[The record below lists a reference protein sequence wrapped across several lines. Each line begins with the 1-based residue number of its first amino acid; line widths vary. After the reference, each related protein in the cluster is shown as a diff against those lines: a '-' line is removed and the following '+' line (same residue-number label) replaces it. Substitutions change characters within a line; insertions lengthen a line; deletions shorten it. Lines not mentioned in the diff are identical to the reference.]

1 MKGTNSMF
9 DIIIIG
15 SGPAGLSAAIYAKR
29 ANLNVAV
36 AEKEYE
42 GTGQIAESGNVN
54 NYLGLPNING
64 YDLGEK
70 FREHAV
76 SLDVEFIEK
85 EAVQIEAVQI
95 EAVQNGEKEESEIY
109 RVKFDDDTIAEARAL
124 IYTAGAYPRKAGVPG
139 EDEYTGK
146 GVSYC
151 AICDGAFYK
160 GKTAAVLG
168 GGDTALDDALYLS
181 DICEKVYLVHRRDS
195 FRGAQSTVELLKQKE
210 NVELVLNETVTEI
223 YGEKKPTGIKL
234 KSGRTL
240 TVDGVFVAYGSVPQS
255 ELIKNLV
262 QLDERG
268 YVVAGEDGITYAATK
283 NGDHDRSVQPGLY
296 VAGDVRTK
304 TLRQVVTAVSDGAN
318 AATTAA
324 EYLRDINGYK
334 QNI

>member
-1 MKGTNSMF
+1 MKGTNSMY

-64 YDLGEK
+64 YELGEK

-76 SLDVEFIEK
+76 SLNVEFIEK
-85 EAVQIEAVQI
+85 EAVEI
-95 EAVQNGEKEESEIY
+95 EAVQNDECAAESAIY
-109 RVKFDDDTIAEARAL
+109 RVKFDDDTIEEARAL

-160 GKTAAVLG
+160 GKTVAVLG
-168 GGDTALDDALYLS
+168 GGDTALDDALYLA
-181 DICEKVYLVHRRDS
+181 DICEKVYLVHRRES

-234 KSGRTL
+234 KSGREL
-240 TVDGVFVAYGSVPQS
+240 ALDGVFVAYGSVPQS

-283 NGDHDRSVQPGLY
+283 KADADRRIQPGLY

-324 EYLRDINGYK
+324 EYLLTSSYN
-334 QNI
+334 

>member
-1 MKGTNSMF
+1 MKGTDSMY

-85 EAVQIEAVQI
+85 EAVQIEAVQ
-95 EAVQNGEKEESEIY
+95 NGEKEESAIY

-139 EDEYTGK
+139 EAEYTGK

-151 AICDGAFYK
+151 AICDGHSIKERQPQCWAAEIPLWMMHYICPIYVRRSIWFTEE
-160 GKTAAVLG
+160 TASA
-168 GGDTALDDALYLS
+168 
-181 DICEKVYLVHRRDS
+181 VHR
-195 FRGAQSTVELLKQKE
+195 AQLS
-210 NVELVLNETVTEI
+210 
-223 YGEKKPTGIKL
+223 
-234 KSGRTL
+234 S
-240 TVDGVFVAYGSVPQS
+240 
-255 ELIKNLV
+255 
-262 QLDERG
+262 
-268 YVVAGEDGITYAATK
+268 
-283 NGDHDRSVQPGLY
+283 
-296 VAGDVRTK
+296 
-304 TLRQVVTAVSDGAN
+304 
-318 AATTAA
+318 
-324 EYLRDINGYK
+324 
-334 QNI
+334 

>member
-1 MKGTNSMF
+1 MKGHDSMY

-76 SLDVEFIEK
+76 SLNVEFIEK
-85 EAVQIEAVQI
+85 EAVQIEAVQND
-95 EAVQNGEKEESEIY
+95 ECAAESAIY

-160 GKTAAVLG
+160 GKTVAVLG
-168 GGDTALDDALYLS
+168 GGDTALDDALYLA
-181 DICEKVYLVHRRDS
+181 DICDKVYLVHRRES

-234 KSGRTL
+234 KSGREL
-240 TVDGVFVAYGSVPQS
+240 ALDGVFVAYGSVPQS
-255 ELIKNLV
+255 KLIKNLV

-283 NGDHDRSVQPGLY
+283 KTDADRRIQPGLY

-324 EYLRDINGYK
+324 EYLLRDIN
-334 QNI
+334 

>member
-1 MKGTNSMF
+1 MKGTNSMY

-76 SLDVEFIEK
+76 SLNVEFIEK
-85 EAVQIEAVQI
+85 EAVQIEAVQND
-95 EAVQNGEKEESEIY
+95 ECAAESAIY
-109 RVKFDDDTIAEARAL
+109 RVKFDDDTIEEARAL

-160 GKTAAVLG
+160 GKTVAVLG
-168 GGDTALDDALYLS
+168 GGDTALDDALYLA

-234 KSGRTL
+234 KSGREL
-240 TVDGVFVAYGSVPQS
+240 ALDGVFVAYGSVPQS
-255 ELIKNLV
+255 KLLKNLV

-268 YVVAGEDGITYAATK
+268 YVVAGEDGITYAAIK
-283 NGDHDRSVQPGLY
+283 KADADRRIQPGLY

-324 EYLRDINGYK
+324 EYLLRDIN
-334 QNI
+334 

>member
-1 MKGTNSMF
+1 MY

-85 EAVQIEAVQI
+85 EAVQIEAVQ
-95 EAVQNGEKEESEIY
+95 NGEKEESAIY

-139 EDEYTGK
+139 EAEYTGK

-151 AICDGAFYK
+151 AICEEHSIKERQPQCWAAEIPLWMMHYIWPIYVRRSIWFTEE
-160 GKTAAVLG
+160 TASA
-168 GGDTALDDALYLS
+168 
-181 DICEKVYLVHRRDS
+181 VHR
-195 FRGAQSTVELLKQKE
+195 AQLS
-210 NVELVLNETVTEI
+210 
-223 YGEKKPTGIKL
+223 
-234 KSGRTL
+234 S
-240 TVDGVFVAYGSVPQS
+240 
-255 ELIKNLV
+255 
-262 QLDERG
+262 
-268 YVVAGEDGITYAATK
+268 
-283 NGDHDRSVQPGLY
+283 
-296 VAGDVRTK
+296 
-304 TLRQVVTAVSDGAN
+304 
-318 AATTAA
+318 
-324 EYLRDINGYK
+324 
-334 QNI
+334 

>member
-1 MKGTNSMF
+1 MKGTNSMY

-76 SLDVEFIEK
+76 SLNVEFIEK
-85 EAVQIEAVQI
+85 EAVEI
-95 EAVQNGEKEESEIY
+95 EAVQNEECAAESAIY

-160 GKTAAVLG
+160 GKTVAVLG
-168 GGDTALDDALYLS
+168 GGDTALDDALYLA
-181 DICEKVYLVHRRDS
+181 DICDKVYLVHRRDS

-234 KSGRTL
+234 KSGREL
-240 TVDGVFVAYGSVPQS
+240 ALDGVFVAYGSVPQS

-268 YVVAGEDGITYAATK
+268 YVVAGEDGITYAAAKKDDT
-283 NGDHDRSVQPGLY
+283 DRKIQSGLY

-324 EYLRDINGYK
+324 EYLLRDIN
-334 QNI
+334 

>member
-1 MKGTNSMF
+1 MKGTNSMY

-76 SLDVEFIEK
+76 SLNVEFIEK
-85 EAVQIEAVQI
+85 EAVQIEAVQND
-95 EAVQNGEKEESEIY
+95 ECTAESAIY
-109 RVKFDDDTIAEARAL
+109 RVKFDDDTIEEARAL

-160 GKTAAVLG
+160 EKTVAVLG
-168 GGDTALDDALYLS
+168 GGDTALDDALYLA

-234 KSGRTL
+234 KSGREL
-240 TVDGVFVAYGSVPQS
+240 ALDGVFVAYGSAPQS
-255 ELIKNLV
+255 KLIKNLV

-283 NGDHDRSVQPGLY
+283 KADADRRIQPGLY

-324 EYLRDINGYK
+324 EYLLTGSYN
-334 QNI
+334 

>member
-85 EAVQIEAVQI
+85 EAVQIEAVQ
-95 EAVQNGEKEESEIY
+95 NGEKEESAIY

-223 YGEKKPTGIKL
+223 YGEKKPTDIKL
-234 KSGRTL
+234 KSGRTPWH
-240 TVDGVFVAYGSVPQS
+240 DWNPIHCQKPYRYSVPQS

-318 AATTAA
+318 AATIAA

>member
-1 MKGTNSMF
+1 MKGTNSMY

-76 SLDVEFIEK
+76 SLNVEFIEK
-85 EAVQIEAVQI
+85 EAVEI
-95 EAVQNGEKEESEIY
+95 EAVQNDECAAESAIY
-109 RVKFDDDTIAEARAL
+109 RVKFDDDTIEEARAL

-160 GKTAAVLG
+160 GKTVAVLG
-168 GGDTALDDALYLS
+168 GGDTALDDALYLA

-234 KSGRTL
+234 KSGREL
-240 TVDGVFVAYGSVPQS
+240 ALDGVFVAYGSVPQS

-268 YVVAGEDGITYAATK
+268 YVVAGEDGITYATIKKA
-283 NGDHDRSVQPGLY
+283 DADRRIQPGLY

-324 EYLRDINGYK
+324 EYLLRDIN
-334 QNI
+334 

>member
-85 EAVQIEAVQI
+85 EVVQI
-95 EAVQNGEKEESEIY
+95 EAVQNGEKEESAIY

-139 EDEYTGK
+139 EDEYRK
-146 GVSYC
+146 GS
-151 AICDGAFYK
+151 I
-160 GKTAAVLG
+160 
-168 GGDTALDDALYLS
+168 
-181 DICEKVYLVHRRDS
+181 
-195 FRGAQSTVELLKQKE
+195 LL
-210 NVELVLNETVTEI
+210 
-223 YGEKKPTGIKL
+223 
-234 KSGRTL
+234 R
-240 TVDGVFVAYGSVPQS
+240 
-255 ELIKNLV
+255 NL
-262 QLDERG
+262 
-268 YVVAGEDGITYAATK
+268 
-283 NGDHDRSVQPGLY
+283 
-296 VAGDVRTK
+296 
-304 TLRQVVTAVSDGAN
+304 
-318 AATTAA
+318 
-324 EYLRDINGYK
+324 
-334 QNI
+334 

>member
-1 MKGTNSMF
+1 MKGTNSMY

-15 SGPAGLSAAIYAKR
+15 SGPAGMSAAIYAKR

-76 SLDVEFIEK
+76 SLNVEFIEK
-85 EAVQIEAVQI
+85 EAVEIA
-95 EAVQNGEKEESEIY
+95 AVQNDECAAESAIY

-151 AICDGAFYK
+151 AICDGALYK
-160 GKTAAVLG
+160 GKTVAVLG
-168 GGDTALDDALYLS
+168 GGDTALDDALYLA

-234 KSGRTL
+234 KSGREL
-240 TVDGVFVAYGSVPQS
+240 ALDGVFVAYGSVPQS

-283 NGDHDRSVQPGLY
+283 KADADRRIQPGLY

-324 EYLRDINGYK
+324 EYLLRDIN
-334 QNI
+334 

>member
-42 GTGQIAESGNVN
+42 GTGQIAESSAASDV
-54 NYLGLPNING
+54 Y
-64 YDLGEK
+64 K
-70 FREHAV
+70 RQFREHAV

-95 EAVQNGEKEESEIY
+95 EAVQNGEKEESVIY

-240 TVDGVFVAYGSVPQS
+240 AVDGVFVAYGSVPQS

-304 TLRQVVTAVSDGAN
+304 ILRQVVTAVSDGAN

-324 EYLRDINGYK
+324 EYLRDNNGYK

>member
-1 MKGTNSMF
+1 MKGTNSMY

-70 FREHAV
+70 FREHAG
-76 SLDVEFIEK
+76 SLNVEFIEK
-85 EAVQIEAVQI
+85 EAVEI
-95 EAVQNGEKEESEIY
+95 EAVQNDECAAESAIY
-109 RVKFDDDTIAEARAL
+109 RVKFDDDTIEEARAL

-160 GKTAAVLG
+160 GKTVAVLG
-168 GGDTALDDALYLS
+168 GGDTALDDALYLA

-234 KSGRTL
+234 KSGREL
-240 TVDGVFVAYGSVPQS
+240 ALDGVFVAYGSVPQS
-255 ELIKNLV
+255 GLIKNLV

-283 NGDHDRSVQPGLY
+283 KDDTDRKIQPGLY

-324 EYLRDINGYK
+324 EYLLRDIN
-334 QNI
+334 

>member
-1 MKGTNSMF
+1 MF

-70 FREHAV
+70 FREHVV
-76 SLDVEFIEK
+76 SLNVEFIEK
-85 EAVQIEAVQI
+85 EAVEIA
-95 EAVQNGEKEESEIY
+95 AVQNDECAEESAIY

-160 GKTAAVLG
+160 GKTVAVLG
-168 GGDTALDDALYLS
+168 GGDTALDDALYLA

-234 KSGRTL
+234 KSGREL
-240 TVDGVFVAYGSVPQS
+240 AIDGVFVAYGSVPQS

-268 YVVAGEDGITYAATK
+268 YVVAGEDGITYAAIK
-283 NGDHDRSVQPGLY
+283 KADADRRIQPGLY

>member
-1 MKGTNSMF
+1 MY

-29 ANLNVAV
+29 ANLSVAV
-36 AEKEYE
+36 VEKEYE

-85 EAVQIEAVQI
+85 EAVGIVADTGVD
-95 EAVQNGEKEESEIY
+95 GKKEY
-109 RVKFDDDTIAEARAL
+109 TVKFDDDTTETAKVL

-139 EDEYTGK
+139 EEEYTGK

-195 FRGAQSTVELLKQKE
+195 FRGAQSTVELLRQKD
-210 NVELVLNETVTEI
+210 NVEFVLNETVSEI
-223 YGEKKPTGIKL
+223 FGDKKPAGIRL
-234 KSGRTL
+234 NSGKEL
-240 TVDGVFVAYGSVPQS
+240 VADGIFVAYGSVPQS
-255 ELIKNLV
+255 ELVKNLV
-262 QLDERG
+262 QLDEKG
-268 YVVAGEDGITYAATK
+268 YVVAQEDGVTCTVDGKAIQT
-283 NGDHDRSVQPGLY
+283 GLF

-304 TLRQVVTAVSDGAN
+304 ALRQVVTAVSDGAN
-318 AATTAA
+318 AATSAA
-324 EYLRDINGYK
+324 EYLLHL
-334 QNI
+334 

>member
-1 MKGTNSMF
+1 MY

-76 SLDVEFIEK
+76 SLNVEFIEK
-85 EAVQIEAVQI
+85 EAVEIEAVRND
-95 EAVQNGEKEESEIY
+95 ECAAESAIY
-109 RVKFDDDTIAEARAL
+109 RVKFDDDTIAEARTL

-160 GKTAAVLG
+160 EKTVAVLG
-168 GGDTALDDALYLS
+168 GGDTALDDALYLA

-234 KSGRTL
+234 KSGREL
-240 TVDGVFVAYGSVPQS
+240 ALDGVFVAYGSVPQS

-283 NGDHDRSVQPGLY
+283 KADDDRRIQPGLY

-324 EYLRDINGYK
+324 EYLLRDIN
-334 QNI
+334 

>member
-1 MKGTNSMF
+1 MKGTNSMY

-76 SLDVEFIEK
+76 SLNVEFIEK
-85 EAVQIEAVQI
+85 EAVQIEAVQND
-95 EAVQNGEKEESEIY
+95 ECAAESAIY
-109 RVKFDDDTIAEARAL
+109 RVKFDDDTIEEARAL

-139 EDEYTGK
+139 EDGYTGK

-160 GKTAAVLG
+160 GKTVAVLG
-168 GGDTALDDALYLS
+168 GGDTALDDALYLA

-234 KSGRTL
+234 KSGREL
-240 TVDGVFVAYGSVPQS
+240 ALDGVFVAYGSVPQS

-268 YVVAGEDGITYAATK
+268 YVVAGEDGITYAAIK
-283 NGDHDRSVQPGLY
+283 KADADRRIQPGLY

-324 EYLRDINGYK
+324 EYLLRDIN
-334 QNI
+334 

>member
-1 MKGTNSMF
+1 MKGTNSMY

-36 AEKEYE
+36 VEKEYE

-85 EAVQIEAVQI
+85 EAVEI
-95 EAVQNGEKEESEIY
+95 EAVQNDECAAESAIY
-109 RVKFDDDTIAEARAL
+109 RVKFDDDTIAEARAI

-160 GKTAAVLG
+160 GKTVGVLG

-234 KSGRTL
+234 KSGREL
-240 TVDGVFVAYGSVPQS
+240 ALDGVFVAYGSVPQS
-255 ELIKNLV
+255 KLIKNLV

-283 NGDHDRSVQPGLY
+283 KDDADRSVQPGLY

-334 QNI
+334 

>member
-1 MKGTNSMF
+1 MKGTNSMY

-85 EAVQIEAVQI
+85 EAVEIEVVQDD
-95 EAVQNGEKEESEIY
+95 ECAAESAIY

-160 GKTAAVLG
+160 GKIVAVLG
-168 GGDTALDDALYLS
+168 GGDTALDDALYLA

-234 KSGRTL
+234 KSGREL
-240 TVDGVFVAYGSVPQS
+240 ALDGVFVAYGSVPQS
-255 ELIKNLV
+255 KLIKNLV

-283 NGDHDRSVQPGLY
+283 KADDDRRIQPGLY

-324 EYLRDINGYK
+324 EYLLRDIN
-334 QNI
+334 

>member
-85 EAVQIEAVQI
+85 EAVQIEAVQ
-95 EAVQNGEKEESEIY
+95 NGEKEESVIY

-146 GVSYC
+146 EYLTVQSVTEHSIKERQPQCWAAEIPLWMMHY
-151 AICDGAFYK
+151 ICPIYVRRSIWFTEE
-160 GKTAAVLG
+160 TA
-168 GGDTALDDALYLS
+168 S
-181 DICEKVYLVHRRDS
+181 EVHR
-195 FRGAQSTVELLKQKE
+195 AQLS
-210 NVELVLNETVTEI
+210 
-223 YGEKKPTGIKL
+223 
-234 KSGRTL
+234 S
-240 TVDGVFVAYGSVPQS
+240 
-255 ELIKNLV
+255 
-262 QLDERG
+262 
-268 YVVAGEDGITYAATK
+268 
-283 NGDHDRSVQPGLY
+283 
-296 VAGDVRTK
+296 
-304 TLRQVVTAVSDGAN
+304 
-318 AATTAA
+318 
-324 EYLRDINGYK
+324 
-334 QNI
+334 

>member
-85 EAVQIEAVQI
+85 ESV
-95 EAVQNGEKEESEIY
+95 IY

-240 TVDGVFVAYGSVPQS
+240 AVDGVFVAYGSVPQS

>member
-1 MKGTNSMF
+1 MY

-36 AEKEYE
+36 VEKEYE

-85 EAVQIEAVQI
+85 EAVKIEA
-95 EAVQNGEKEESEIY
+95 AGEPQVY
-109 RVKFDDDTIAEARAL
+109 QVKFDDDTTADAKTI
-124 IYTAGAYPRKAGVPG
+124 IYTAGAYPRKAGVLG
-139 EDEYTGK
+139 EEEYTGK

-160 GKTAAVLG
+160 EKTVAVLG

-181 DICEKVYLVHRRDS
+181 DICKKVYLVHRRDS
-195 FRGAQSTVELLKQKE
+195 FRGAQSTVLLLEQKE
-210 NVELVLNETVTEI
+210 NVEFVLNETVKEI
-223 YGEKKPTGIKL
+223 FGEKKPAGIRL
-234 KSGRTL
+234 NSGREL
-240 TVDGVFVAYGSVPQS
+240 AVDGVFVAYGSVPQS
-255 ELIKNLV
+255 ELVKGIV

-268 YVVAGEDGITYAATK
+268 YVVADEDGVTHTADGSK
-283 NGDHDRSVQPGLY
+283 VQQGFY

-304 TLRQVVTAVSDGAN
+304 ALRQVVTAVSDGAN
-318 AATTAA
+318 AATSAA
-324 EYLRDINGYK
+324 EYILYGRTASIN
-334 QNI
+334 

>member
-1 MKGTNSMF
+1 MKGTNSMY

-76 SLDVEFIEK
+76 SLNVEFIEK
-85 EAVQIEAVQI
+85 EAVEIA
-95 EAVQNGEKEESEIY
+95 AVQNDECAAESAIY
-109 RVKFDDDTIAEARAL
+109 RVKFDDDTIEEARAL

-160 GKTAAVLG
+160 GKTVAVLG
-168 GGDTALDDALYLS
+168 GGDTALDDALYLA

-234 KSGRTL
+234 KSGREL
-240 TVDGVFVAYGSVPQS
+240 ALDGVFVAYGSVPQS

-268 YVVAGEDGITYAATK
+268 YVVAGEDGITYATAKKDDT
-283 NGDHDRSVQPGLY
+283 DRKIQPGLY

-324 EYLRDINGYK
+324 EYLLRDIN
-334 QNI
+334 

>member
-1 MKGTNSMF
+1 MKGNNSMY

-76 SLDVEFIEK
+76 SLDMEFIEK
-85 EAVQIEAVQI
+85 EVVEI
-95 EAVQNGEKEESEIY
+95 EAVQNDECAAESAIY
-109 RVKFDDDTIAEARAL
+109 RVKFDDDTIEEARAL

-160 GKTAAVLG
+160 GKTVAVLG
-168 GGDTALDDALYLS
+168 GGDTALDDALYLA

-234 KSGRTL
+234 KSGREL
-240 TVDGVFVAYGSVPQS
+240 AVDGVFVAYGSVPQS

-283 NGDHDRSVQPGLY
+283 KADADRKIQPGLY

-324 EYLRDINGYK
+324 EYLRNINGYK

>member
-1 MKGTNSMF
+1 MKGTDSMY

-95 EAVQNGEKEESEIY
+95 EAVQNGEKEESVIY

-124 IYTAGAYPRKAGVPG
+124 IYTAGAYP
-139 EDEYTGK
+139 
-146 GVSYC
+146 
-151 AICDGAFYK
+151 
-160 GKTAAVLG
+160 
-168 GGDTALDDALYLS
+168 
-181 DICEKVYLVHRRDS
+181 
-195 FRGAQSTVELLKQKE
+195 
-210 NVELVLNETVTEI
+210 
-223 YGEKKPTGIKL
+223 
-234 KSGRTL
+234 
-240 TVDGVFVAYGSVPQS
+240 
-255 ELIKNLV
+255 
-262 QLDERG
+262 
-268 YVVAGEDGITYAATK
+268 
-283 NGDHDRSVQPGLY
+283 
-296 VAGDVRTK
+296 
-304 TLRQVVTAVSDGAN
+304 
-318 AATTAA
+318 
-324 EYLRDINGYK
+324 
-334 QNI
+334 

>member
-1 MKGTNSMF
+1 M
-9 DIIIIG
+9 
-15 SGPAGLSAAIYAKR
+15 
-29 ANLNVAV
+29 
-36 AEKEYE
+36 
-42 GTGQIAESGNVN
+42 
-54 NYLGLPNING
+54 
-64 YDLGEK
+64 
-70 FREHAV
+70 
-76 SLDVEFIEK
+76 
-85 EAVQIEAVQI
+85 QI
-95 EAVQNGEKEESEIY
+95 EAVQNGEKEESVIY

-223 YGEKKPTGIKL
+223 YGEKKPTGIML

-240 TVDGVFVAYGSVPQS
+240 AVDGVFVAYGSVPQS

-268 YVVAGEDGITYAATK
+268 YVVAGEAGLTYAATT

>member
-1 MKGTNSMF
+1 MKGTNSMY

-76 SLDVEFIEK
+76 SLNVEFIEK
-85 EAVQIEAVQI
+85 EAVEI
-95 EAVQNGEKEESEIY
+95 EAVQNDECAAESAIY
-109 RVKFDDDTIAEARAL
+109 RVKFDDDTIEEARAL

-139 EDEYTGK
+139 EAEYTGK

-160 GKTAAVLG
+160 GKTVAVLG
-168 GGDTALDDALYLS
+168 GGDTALDDALYLA

-234 KSGRTL
+234 KSGREL
-240 TVDGVFVAYGSVPQS
+240 ALDGVFVAYGSVPQS

-283 NGDHDRSVQPGLY
+283 RTDADRRIQPGLY

-324 EYLRDINGYK
+324 EYLLRDIN
-334 QNI
+334 

>member
-1 MKGTNSMF
+1 MKGTNSMY

-76 SLDVEFIEK
+76 SLNVEFIEK
-85 EAVQIEAVQI
+85 EAVEI
-95 EAVQNGEKEESEIY
+95 EAVQNEECAAESAIY
-109 RVKFDDDTIAEARAL
+109 RVKFDDDTIEEARAL

-160 GKTAAVLG
+160 GKTVAVLG
-168 GGDTALDDALYLS
+168 GGDTALDDALYLA

-234 KSGRTL
+234 KSGREL
-240 TVDGVFVAYGSVPQS
+240 ALDGVFVAYGSVPQS
-255 ELIKNLV
+255 ELLKNLV

-283 NGDHDRSVQPGLY
+283 KADADRRIQLGLY

-304 TLRQVVTAVSDGAN
+304 SLRQVVTAVSDGAN

-324 EYLRDINGYK
+324 EYLLRDIN
-334 QNI
+334 

>member
-1 MKGTNSMF
+1 MKGTNSMY

-85 EAVQIEAVQI
+85 EAVEIEV
-95 EAVQNGEKEESEIY
+95 VQNDECAAESEIY

-160 GKTAAVLG
+160 GKTVAVLG
-168 GGDTALDDALYLS
+168 GGDTALDDALYLA
-181 DICEKVYLVHRRDS
+181 DICEKVYLVHRRES

-223 YGEKKPTGIKL
+223 YGEKKLTGIKL
-234 KSGRTL
+234 KSGREL
-240 TVDGVFVAYGSVPQS
+240 AIDGVFVAYGSVPQS

-283 NGDHDRSVQPGLY
+283 KDDADRRIQPGLY

-324 EYLRDINGYK
+324 EYLLRDIN
-334 QNI
+334 

>member
-1 MKGTNSMF
+1 MKGHDSMY

-76 SLDVEFIEK
+76 SLNVEFIEK
-85 EAVQIEAVQI
+85 EAVEI
-95 EAVQNGEKEESEIY
+95 EAVQNEECAAESAIY
-109 RVKFDDDTIAEARAL
+109 RVKFDDDTVAEARAL

-160 GKTAAVLG
+160 GKTVAVLG
-168 GGDTALDDALYLS
+168 GGDTALDDALYLA

-234 KSGRTL
+234 KSGREL
-240 TVDGVFVAYGSVPQS
+240 ALDGVFVAYGSVPQS

-283 NGDHDRSVQPGLY
+283 KADDDRRIQPGLY

-324 EYLRDINGYK
+324 EYLLRDIN
-334 QNI
+334 

>member
-1 MKGTNSMF
+1 MKGTNSMY

-54 NYLGLPNING
+54 NYLGFPNING

-76 SLDVEFIEK
+76 SLNVEFIEK
-85 EAVQIEAVQI
+85 EAVEIA
-95 EAVQNGEKEESEIY
+95 AVQNDECAAESAIY
-109 RVKFDDDTIAEARAL
+109 RVKFDDDTIAEARVL

-160 GKTAAVLG
+160 GKTVAVLG
-168 GGDTALDDALYLS
+168 GGDTALDDALYLA

-234 KSGRTL
+234 KSGREL
-240 TVDGVFVAYGSVPQS
+240 ALDGVFVAYGSVPQS

-268 YVVAGEDGITYAATK
+268 YVVAGEDGITYAAAKKDDT
-283 NGDHDRSVQPGLY
+283 DRRIQPGLY

-324 EYLRDINGYK
+324 EYLLRDIN
-334 QNI
+334 